1 VSELAGDRSK
11 AAPARSA
18 DRAPRGSAVSPT
30 GRAGRFAR
38 GGMAAVG
45 LADAGLAEAA
55 PDGAVAPGPHAAGRA
70 DELTALLAA
79 HVDRLGQALP
89 ALRAAA
95 PTLAR
100 WGDDLGR
107 RLVAGGRLLA
117 AGNGGSAAEAQHL
130 TAELVGRFDRD
141 RRALSAIALHAD
153 TSTLSALG
161 NDYGFVQVYA
171 RQVRAHARPG
181 DVVVLFST
189 SGRSP
194 NLVEA
199 AAAAAEMGA
208 TSWALTG
215 PGPNPLARACTD
227 AVCLPGDTSSVQ
239 EMHLAALHML
249 CRAVEEVV
257 AQAPPE
263 PDGRR
268 DPCVA
273 DRPTVVS

>member
-1 VSELAGDRSK
+1 VTP
-11 AAPARSA
+11 AARPAR
-18 DRAPRGSAVSPT
+18 RPRT
-30 GRAGRFAR
+30 GRA
-38 GGMAAVG
+38 
-45 LADAGLAEAA
+45 DAGVTALGSQGHPVASAC
-55 PDGAVAPGPHAAGRA
+55 GAG
-70 DELTALLAA
+70 DELAALLAA
-79 HVDRLGQALP
+79 HVDRLARALP

-100 WGDDLGR
+100 WGEDLGR
-107 RLVAGGRLLA
+107 RLVAGHRLLA

-153 TSTLSALG
+153 TSTFSAVG
-161 NDYGFVQVYA
+161 NDYGFAQVYA
-171 RQVRAHARPG
+171 RQVRAHARAG

-199 AAAAAEMGA
+199 AAAATAVGA

-227 AVCLPGDTSSVQ
+227 AVCLPGDTASVQ

-257 AQAPPE
+257 AAGPSE
-263 PDGRR
+263 PDELP
-268 DPCVA
+268 DPSPV
-273 DRPTVVS
+273 DRPRVVS

>member
-1 VSELAGDRSK
+1 MTEALLGTGPAGQGRSGSV
-11 AAPARSA
+11 AAPN
-18 DRAPRGSAVSPT
+18 
-30 GRAGRFAR
+30 
-38 GGMAAVG
+38 
-45 LADAGLAEAA
+45 LATS
-55 PDGAVAPGPHAAGRA
+55 GPHPARA
-70 DELTALLAA
+70 CDEQVALLAE
-79 HVDRLGQALP
+79 HVDRLGRALP

-107 RLVAGGRLLA
+107 RLLAGNRLLA

-153 TSTLSALG
+153 TSSLSAIG
-161 NDYGFVQVYA
+161 NDYGYAQVFA

-189 SGRSP
+189 SGRSA

-199 AAAAAEMGA
+199 AAAATAVGA

-215 PGPNPLARACTD
+215 PGPNPLAGACTD
-227 AVCLPGDTSSVQ
+227 AVCLPGDTATVQ

-249 CRAVEEVV
+249 CRAVEQVV
-257 AQAPPE
+257 ADAE
-263 PDGRR
+263 PD
-268 DPCVA
+268 DPDAADPSPV
-273 DRPTVVS
+273 DRPRVVS

>member
-1 VSELAGDRSK
+1 VAPHGAFATVGPADGDGGHPAGAGD
-11 AAPARSA
+11 P
-18 DRAPRGSAVSPT
+18 
-30 GRAGRFAR
+30 
-38 GGMAAVG
+38 
-45 LADAGLAEAA
+45 
-55 PDGAVAPGPHAAGRA
+55 
-70 DELTALLAA
+70 LTARVTTQLTA
-79 HVDRLGQALP
+79 HVDRLAGALP

-100 WGDDLGR
+100 WGTELGQ
-107 RLVAGGRLLA
+107 RLVGGARVLT

-161 NDYGFVQVYA
+161 NDFGFAQVFA

-181 DVVVLFST
+181 DLVVLFST
-189 SGRSP
+189 SGRSA
-194 NLVEA
+194 NLIEA
-199 AAAAAEMGA
+199 ANAAADVGA

-227 AVCLPGDTSSVQ
+227 AVCLPGDTASVQ
-239 EMHLAALHML
+239 ECHLAALHML

-257 AQAPPE
+257 AAASPE
-263 PDGRR
+263 PEGDGL
-268 DPCVA
+268 
-273 DRPTVVS
+273 RPPANRPRVVS